1 MPHIELARKI
11 IKKVN
16 TMYGTNYPLPLA
28 LISENPRLVGTDG
41 NDKMS
46 KSLGNTIYLTATLKE
61 ITT

>member
-1 MPHIELARKI
+1 
-11 IKKVN
+11 
-16 TMYGTNYPLPLA
+16 MYGTNYPLPLA
-28 LISENPRLVGTDG
+28 LLSENPRLVGTDG